1 MSRRVSLPG
10 ADELF
15 RNTAKK
21 QQSTGQSADPTS
33 ADGADESGKASGR
46 VKHDEKMT
54 VYLTAAELITVEKAR
69 IELRGELGKT
79 VDRGRLVR
87 AALALALE
95 DLEKR
100 GTDSDIASRLRES

>member
-1 MSRRVSLPG
+1 MSRRVTLPG

-15 RNTAKK
+15 RNTARK
-21 QQSTGQSADPTS
+21 QKPSGQPAEV
-33 ADGADESGKASGR
+33 AGADEPAKASGR

-54 VYLTAAELITVEKAR
+54 VYLTVDELITVEKAR
-69 IELRGELGKT
+69 LELRGELGKA

-95 DLEKR
+95 DLDKR
-100 GTDSDIASRLRES
+100 GAGSDIAVRLRDS